1 MTSSDSSS
9 NVYFLNLLTNVGIL
23 ILFLVSGVGIVTN
36 SLNIRVCLGENT
48 RKTKMGFYNLIIAS
62 FNINILVIT
71 LLSTFFS
78 NSYQWACLLM
88 PYTQRILYQM
98 VSWLNVMVSFDRLY
112 LITYHLN
119 NPNVRQQ
126 QPIMKR
132 KKPII
137 IVVVMFMVIL
147 SVNVSGLFY
156 YVDTQPK
163 VIHLG
168 IINFIFLKSKFY
180 YLKQF

>member
-1 MTSSDSSS
+1 MASSDSSS
-9 NVYFLNLLTNVGIL
+9 NVYFFHLLTNVGIL

-36 SLNIRVCLGENT
+36 LLNIRVCLGENT

-71 LLSTFFS
+71 VLSTFLS

-98 VSWLNVMVSFDRLY
+98 ISWLNVMVSFDRLY

-119 NPNVRQQ
+119 NPNMRH
-126 QPIMKR
+126 QPKMKR
-132 KKPII
+132 KKPFI
-137 IVVVMFMVIL
+137 IVLVMFVVIL

-156 YVDTQPK
+156 YVDTQPTTLK
-163 VIHLG
+163 VIH
-168 IINFIFLKSKFY
+168 
-180 YLKQF
+180 

>member
-1 MTSSDSSS
+1 MASSDSSS
-9 NVYFLNLLTNVGIL
+9 NVNFFHLLTNVGIL

-36 SLNIRVCLGENT
+36 LLNMRVCLGENT

-71 LLSTFFS
+71 LLSTFLS

-98 VSWLNVMVSFDRLY
+98 ISWLNVMVSFDRLY

-119 NPNVRQQ
+119 NPNMRH
-126 QPIMKR
+126 QPKMKR
-132 KKPII
+132 KKPFI
-137 IVVVMFMVIL
+137 IVLVMFVVIL

-156 YVDTQPK
+156 YVDTQPTTLK
-163 VIHLG
+163 VIH
-168 IINFIFLKSKFY
+168 
-180 YLKQF
+180 

>member
-1 MTSSDSSS
+1 MASSDSSS
-9 NVYFLNLLTNVGIL
+9 NVNYINSLTNVGAVIL
-23 ILFLVSGVGIVTN
+23 LFVCGVGIVTN

-71 LLSTFFS
+71 VLSAFFS

-98 VSWLNVMVSFDRLY
+98 ISWLNVMVSFDRLY

-119 NPNVRQQ
+119 NPNMRH
-126 QPIMKR
+126 QPKMKR

-137 IVVVMFMVIL
+137 IVLVMFMVIL

-156 YVDTQPK
+156 YVDTQQTPLK
-163 VIHLG
+163 V
-168 IINFIFLKSKFY
+168 
-180 YLKQF
+180 